1 MPTQRF
7 TVEVSAGI
15 ATQNEAGKVESIII
29 DVERKA
35 LETKSTTQPNDSE
48 DGCKSKSEIDGSR
61 VSGDSSSTYAGVQAE
76 RYQGMTTVIA
86 IHE

>member
-15 ATQNEAGKVESIII
+15 ATQNEAGKVESII

-48 DGCKSKSEIDGSR
+48 DGCKSTVNQR
-61 VSGDSSSTYAGVQAE
+61 STAVE
-76 RYQGMTTVIA
+76 
-86 IHE
+86 